1 MSSGT
6 QSNWPQLSSNPHT
19 GSMRVCGQVRGK
31 VIKPGDSPQKGLI
44 QRQGR
49 QDEGQLQKMEQNI
62 KEATKSDA
70 SSFAFLSLV
79 WGEALVPTAKVS
91 DHVASLTK
99 GWLSGTTQFPS
110 CDKGFLVFAC

>member
-6 QSNWPQLSSNPHT
+6 QSNWPQLSSNPHS
-19 GSMRVCGQVRGK
+19 GSMRACGQVRGK

-70 SSFAFLSLV
+70 SSFAFLSLM
-79 WGEALVPTAKVS
+79 GEERPWCPPQRSVTM
-91 DHVASLTK
+91 
-99 GWLSGTTQFPS
+99 
-110 CDKGFLVFAC
+110 